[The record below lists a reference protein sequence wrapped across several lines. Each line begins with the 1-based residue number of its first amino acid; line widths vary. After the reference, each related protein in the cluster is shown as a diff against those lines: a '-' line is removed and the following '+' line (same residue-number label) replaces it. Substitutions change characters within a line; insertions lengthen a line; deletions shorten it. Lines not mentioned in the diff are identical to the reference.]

1 VYARFGA
8 ARDAAENEK
17 REKEEAARKA
27 RAAAAE
33 KGRAASREWAEKQ
46 RVKKMVA
53 QVEGR
58 VGAWWGSFEWVGGWL
73 DWGVWIVRSIGW
85 MDGLGWLDRWI
96 DWPVVWIDWLIV
108 TTTKLDGAGVFV
120 RVLALFFPPL
130 LLFFFG
136 LLGPFVLLAYS

>member
-1 VYARFGA
+1 VSSTSGATASHPGTGGRITSGASSKGKEVYARFGA

-58 VGAWWGSFEWVGGWL
+58 VGA
-73 DWGVWIVRSIGW
+73 
-85 MDGLGWLDRWI
+85 
-96 DWPVVWIDWLIV
+96 
-108 TTTKLDGAGVFV
+108 
-120 RVLALFFPPL
+120 
-130 LLFFFG
+130 
-136 LLGPFVLLAYS
+136 

>member
-1 VYARFGA
+1 MHVSSTTAAAAVAPRNSSVSSSSGATASRPGTGGRITSGASSKGKEVYARFGA

-58 VGAWWGSFEWVGGWL
+58 VGA
-73 DWGVWIVRSIGW
+73 
-85 MDGLGWLDRWI
+85 
-96 DWPVVWIDWLIV
+96 
-108 TTTKLDGAGVFV
+108 
-120 RVLALFFPPL
+120 
-130 LLFFFG
+130 
-136 LLGPFVLLAYS
+136 